1 MSDLTDYESTT
12 MMSDVKS
19 KTLPDG
25 RMDRANAARYLGYKP
40 QTLAKWAMQGKGP
53 RYVRVGGRIFYFLHD
68 LNTFIQEG
76 AQR

>member
-1 MSDLTDYESTT
+1 MSNLTTYESTT

-25 RMDRANAARYLGYKP
+25 RMDRASAARYLGYKP

-53 RYVRVGGRIFYFLHD
+53 RYVRVGGRIFYFLRD
-68 LNTFIQEG
+68 LDAFIQAG

>member
-1 MSDLTDYESTT
+1 MSSPKHYQMGAWIERS
-12 MMSDVKS
+12 S
-19 KTLPDG
+19 
-25 RMDRANAARYLGYKP
+25 AARYLGYKS